1 LKTIS
6 TWLAGTACAV
16 ALVLAPTAEA
26 ADVAPDLASSLTAYY
41 DFEHPNAGN
50 AALELD
56 QGLSGTTLTLVNGG
70 AAMRTADGAWWGSQ
84 TSIQTQQLDGAPND
98 DWKAGVYTGPGVPTL
113 ASFASTAG
121 ATIMG
126 WVKPTGT
133 NPNLNTNTANPSDF
147 YNAVGLMGVLSGN
160 SNGHDVRAL
169 LEIIDVSG
177 TLRLVALGRRV
188 DGASSLTFAASTDWH
203 DLLPLNQWTHIAA
216 TFDFDNGRMA
226 LYRNGVAL
234 AGSYTSAADAWNV
247 IGGAEP
253 DLTSATNPSGI
264 KIGGSYPQDT
274 QEFNAFHGR
283 FDDLMFFNRSLSAA
297 DIAAQ
302 FEVFAPIPEP
312 QTYALMLCGLV
323 AVAAGQRQRARGSR
337 RSTPRVASMP

>member
-1 LKTIS
+1 LRRIPT
-6 TWLAGTACAV
+6 LLGAAACA
-16 ALVLAPTAEA
+16 AGLAFAQPSLATG
-26 ADVAPDLASSLTAYY
+26 VAPGLAASLSAHY
-41 DFEHPNAGN
+41 DFEHPSAGN
-50 AALELD
+50 PALELD

-70 AAMRTADGAWWGSQ
+70 AAMRTADGAWWGSR
-84 TSIQTQQLDGAPND
+84 TSIQTQQLTGAAND

-113 ASFASTAG
+113 ASFASTGG
-121 ATIMG
+121 ATVMG

-188 DGASSLTFAASTDWH
+188 DGASSLTFAAGTDWRE
-203 DLLPLNQWTHIAA
+203 LLPMNQWTHVAA
-216 TFDFDNGRMA
+216 TFDFDSGRMA

-274 QEFNAFHGR
+274 QEFNAFNGR
-283 FDDLMFFNRSLSAA
+283 FDELMFFSRSLGAD

-302 FEVFAPIPEP
+302 FEVFAPIP
-312 QTYALMLCGLV
+312 
-323 AVAAGQRQRARGSR
+323 SR
-337 RSTPRVASMP
+337 RPMR

>member
-1 LKTIS
+1 MNRFPSL
-6 TWLAGTACAV
+6 LAAMASACGLLAAQTA
-16 ALVLAPTAEA
+16 LA
-26 ADVAPDLASSLTAYY
+26 ADVAPGLASSLTAYY
-41 DFEHPNAGN
+41 DFEHPSAGN
-50 AALELD
+50 PALELD
-56 QGLSGTTLTLVNGG
+56 QGLSGTTLNLVNGG
-70 AAMRTADGAWWGSQ
+70 AEMRTSDGAWWGSQ
-84 TSIQTQQLDGAPND
+84 TSIQTQQLNGAPND
-98 DWKAGVYTGPGVPTL
+98 DWKAGVYAAAGVPTL
-113 ASFASTAG
+113 SSFASTAG

-188 DGASSLTFAASTDWH
+188 DGASSLTFAASTDWRE
-203 DLLPLNQWTHIAA
+203 LLPPNQWTHLAA
-216 TFDFDNGRMA
+216 TFDFDSGRMA

-234 AGSYTSAADAWNV
+234 AGAYTSAADAWNV

-274 QEFNAFHGR
+274 QEFNAFNGR
-283 FDDLMFFNRSLSAA
+283 FDELMFFSRSLGA
-297 DIAAQ
+297 DEVAAQ
-302 FEVFAPIPEP
+302 FQVYAPIPEP
-312 QTYALMLCGLV
+312 ETYALMLGGLM
-323 AVAAGQRQRARGSR
+323 AVAARVRRRGSVGR
-337 RSTPRVASMP
+337 R